1 MIALVQILIAAV
13 LIPVSF
19 GAPAVDAS
27 EPAPTIRPLAFVPAR
42 KTYLV
47 SRDGKCGEGTDSMC
61 EAGVCCSKNGVCGT
75 TKDHCK
81 AGCQSE
87 FGSCD
92 PTGPVEYMKTSRD
105 GKCGRGTR
113 VYCNSGRCCSQ
124 RGFCG
129 FTKEHCGVGCQSA
142 FGLCDS
148 TEPVGLLKVTDNYFL
163 WKKISFQMCPGFCC
177 AGDGFCGKT
186 KEDCGIDC
194 QEAFGVCDPRPHV
207 EPRKVSSDGKCGKG
221 TEFGCEPGNCCSQYG
236 SCGATSD
243 YCGAGCQSGFGL
255 CDPPLPVSQPSG

>member
-92 PTGPVEYMKTSRD
+92 PTGPVKHLEHTRD
-105 GKCGRGTR
+105 N
-113 VYCNSGRCCSQ
+113 NS
-124 RGFCG
+124 
-129 FTKEHCGVGCQSA
+129 
-142 FGLCDS
+142 
-148 TEPVGLLKVTDNYFL
+148 
-163 WKKISFQMCPGFCC
+163 
-177 AGDGFCGKT
+177 
-186 KEDCGIDC
+186 CGIDC
-194 QEAFGVCDPRPHV
+194 QEAFGFCNPRPYV

-221 TEFGCEPGNCCSQYG
+221 TEFGCEPGNCALSMALVELRVITVVLAVNLDLVYVI
-236 SCGATSD
+236 
-243 YCGAGCQSGFGL
+243 
-255 CDPPLPVSQPSG
+255 PPCLFHNRLAENS